1 MRRTT
6 AGLLTIPL
14 LLLAS
19 MSGCSDE
26 SDATSSGAETIA
38 SDPTDTATPA
48 DSVAT
53 TFPTS
58 DTARIPVVAP
68 EDVTGPL
75 VMTPV
80 GIGPFRLG
88 DEAKAVIASMNEI
101 FGKPTEDTGWDVSL
115 SPCEGLGRRNRYV
128 TWGRVSMTFAEGP
141 TLLVTDKVEHLLSY
155 LVFDDPDPK
164 MPEDRFVLDDGQP
177 ALGRSENEMTSWNA
191 DVKFEASDIEGPVW
205 FVSIGG
211 EPMSGV
217 FAPPDDGVGAAR
229 TRTVRAGLVCVD

>member
-6 AGLLTIPL
+6 AALLTIPL
-14 LLLAS
+14 FLLVS
-19 MSGCSDE
+19 MSGCSDN
-26 SDATSSGAETIA
+26 SKSSSSGADTTA
-38 SDPTDTATPA
+38 SGTTDTGIAA

-58 DTARIPVVAP
+58 DTARVPVVSP
-68 EDVTGPL
+68 EDLTGPL

-88 DEAKAVIASMNEI
+88 DEANAVISSMNEI
-101 FGKPTEDTGWDVSL
+101 FGKPSEDTGWDESQ

-128 TWGRVSMTFAEGP
+128 TWGRLTMTFAEGP
-141 TLLVTDKVEHLLSY
+141 TLIVTNKAEHLLSY

-177 ALGRSENEMTSWNA
+177 ALGRSKNEMMAWKP
-191 DVKFEASDIEGPVW
+191 DVQFQVSDIEGAVW

-211 EPMSGV
+211 EPMSGM

-229 TRTVRAGLVCVD
+229 TRTVQAGLVCVD